1 MCLIGDEIH
10 IKEDLVYDKV
20 SGELIS
26 FVNLGD
32 IANHLQDLEQQLQ
45 SSKESTPT
53 LATTVFVFMVG
64 GLFIKLYLEAVFLLE
79 RNGFRVVGTTLD
91 GYSAN
96 RRLINLLAES
106 TPDVPEPIIHGHCL
120 IVRSTS
126 FQIHSTC

>member
-1 MCLIGDEIH
+1 MYLFGDKIH
-10 IKEDLVYDKV
+10 IKEDLVKDKV
-20 SGELIS
+20 SGELIG
-26 FVNLGD
+26 FVNVGD

-53 LATTVFVFMVG
+53 LATTVFVFMVRT
-64 GLFIKLYLEAVFLLE
+64 LFIKLNFPYATFPAKSTSADQLLPLYLEAVFLLE

-106 TPDVPEPIIHGHCL
+106 SLDVP
-120 IVRSTS
+120 VK
-126 FQIHSTC
+126 